1 MKKVVDILSKKYYCT
16 INEHRMSHMRR
27 KGCMK
32 KKVLGLTTS
41 AVLGSSVFAGVASA
55 ETIRV
60 EAGDTLWGISQRYN
74 TTVVKLKEAN
84 RLTSDTIYI
93 GQVLNI
99 PSEASSSP
107 KAKVTTN
114 NQTEAAP
121 KQTGSTYTVKKGDTL
136 WGIAKNNGTSVS
148 ELKRLNGLTSDL
160 IYPGQVLKLSGSS
173 QAVSSEK
180 VSAKEQ
186 VQAPKQTSQTSNKAS
201 SQNTYTVQKGDSLWK
216 IAVKFKLTVNQLKA
230 VNNLSS
236 DVIYPGQVL
245 KLSGSSADSARQVN
259 SGTKTNS
266 DSSTQNGKVL
276 VMIREAKKLVGV
288 PYRWGGNTPSG
299 FDCSGFVYYVLNKV
313 TSVSR
318 LSTAGYWNMMKP
330 VSSPDVG
337 DFVYFS
343 TYKEGPSHMGI
354 YLGNGDFIHAG
365 SSGVQISNLN
375 QKYWNDRYLGARS
388 YF

>member
-1 MKKVVDILSKKYYCT
+1 
-16 INEHRMSHMRR
+16 
-27 KGCMK
+27 MK

-114 NQTEAAP
+114 NKTEAAP
-121 KQTGSTYTVKKGDTL
+121 KQTGSTYIVKKGDTL

-230 VNNLSS
+230 ANNLSS

-343 TYKEGPSHMGI
+343 TYKKGPSHMGI

>member
-1 MKKVVDILSKKYYCT
+1 MKKVVDIKSKKFNCT
-16 INEHRMSHMRR
+16 INEHRISHMRR

-107 KAKVTTN
+107 KAKLTTN
-114 NQTEAAP
+114 NKTEAAP
-121 KQTGSTYTVKKGDTL
+121 KQTGSTYIVKKGDTL

-230 VNNLSS
+230 ANNLSS

-343 TYKEGPSHMGI
+343 TYKKGPSHMGI
-354 YLGNGDFIHAG
+354 
-365 SSGVQISNLN
+365 
-375 QKYWNDRYLGARS
+375 
-388 YF
+388 